1 MPEITNSSIGYA
13 SYQQQYNSTSTS
25 FYQANDTVSIV
36 LFFSIIALLLLSF
49 VLYFWYTERHSI
61 PLTQR
66 GDQAVGQQQEIYL
79 LIDNISS
86 QVKTTFRIPV
96 ITLTIVLWKRIF
108 KHQDPMMNTDL
119 TATTTAVATAANAPN
134 TPDAVLPLASHEHQR
149 VYNSRLYHLFS
160 LLFIIGFVITLA
172 ILVGAVNSASAAT
185 ANSSTLLSQ
194 ASLFVF
200 VLSIN
205 LYLITR
211 QRCYYMERRKLFG
224 NDDAHINAIYDTRFS
239 DWDKSMWSNWV
250 QITILIIEFFQ
261 LMTFPLR
268 DLITVTSFEAGNQ
281 VKTSQLVSFILNA
294 GGLMPDMRTPTW
306 YTYSLWTAFA
316 VTLFSLMLGTIIHC
330 INLKYPYKLPTRWVR
345 WCIPV
350 ATLLYI
356 PILTTFVSSAACQ
369 SLNIPSNDFSVTLR
383 CNAPNI
389 SRQLYIWLSLV
400 GYIVAY
406 FLMTIFLT
414 SYERIPMKNEIAYK
428 SISVAFIKNMG
439 LLLAIVFLLVES
451 TTNVNRMRAILSITI
466 LLTMICYNIKTR
478 PCYVD
483 KINFFRTASFTCI
496 LWTSALVAILS
507 DTNAAQSLGP
517 LTVIYIIIGGW
528 IFIIILFVIVYFI
541 YYIQPPDH
549 VMMDVSANNTVVSL
563 NEENKYKTSW
573 ALDDD
578 LSHLEQNEYPNSLR
592 SATTNVQDNK
602 TTGWLGNN
610 FISRWFNGSSSAA
623 EDTSKDHSDGRI

>member
-1 MPEITNSSIGYA
+1 MPANNNNSIGYA

-25 FYQANDTVSIV
+25 LYQANDTVSIA

-49 VLYFWYTERHSI
+49 VFYFWYTERHKI
-61 PLTQR
+61 PALKR

-86 QVKTTFRIPV
+86 QVKTTFRIP
-96 ITLTIVLWKRIF
+96 IFTLAIVVWKRI
-108 KHQDPMMNTDL
+108 HVTS
-119 TATTTAVATAANAPN
+119 TALPQTVTNPA
-134 TPDAVLPLASHEHQR
+134 DDILPLASHEHQR
-149 VYNSRLYHLFS
+149 VYNSRIYHLFS
-160 LLFIIGFVITLA
+160 LLFIISFIITLA
-172 ILVGAVNSASAAT
+172 ILVGAVTSSTTAT
-185 ANSSTLLSQ
+185 SSTLLLQ
-194 ASLFVF
+194 AALFVL
-200 VLSIN
+200 VLSVN

-211 QRCYYMERRKLFG
+211 QRCYYMERRKLYG

-268 DLITVTSFEAGNQ
+268 DLITVTSFEASQ
-281 VKTSQLVSFILNA
+281 SSSQLQTSQLVSFILNA
-294 GGLMPDMRTPTW
+294 GGLMPDMRTPSW
-306 YTYSLWTAFA
+306 YTYSLWTTFA
-316 VTLFSLMLGTIIHC
+316 TIMLSLVLALIIHC
-330 INLKYPYKLPTRWVR
+330 INWKYPYKLSTRWVR

-369 SLNIPSNDFSVTLR
+369 SLNIPSNDFNMTLR
-383 CNAPNI
+383 CNASNI
-389 SRQLYIWLSLV
+389 SRQLYFWISLV
-400 GYIVAY
+400 GYIIAY
-406 FLMTIFLT
+406 FIMTIFLT
-414 SYERIPMKNEIAYK
+414 SYERVPTKNEIAYK

-507 DTNAAQSLGP
+507 DTDAAQSLGP
-517 LTVIYIIIGGW
+517 LAVIYIIIGGW
-528 IFIIILFVIVYFI
+528 IFIILIFIVIYFI

-549 VMMDVSANNTVVSL
+549 IMMD
-563 NEENKYKTSW
+563 
-573 ALDDD
+573 D
-578 LSHLEQNEYPNSLR
+578 
-592 SATTNVQDNK
+592 SATAVNPTQYNDPLDYNDHRSIRSTVTRQNSR
-602 TTGWLGNN
+602 GWLENSG
-610 FISRWFNGSSSAA
+610 ISKWWYGTSA
-623 EDTSKDHSDGRI
+623 DIDKTHY

>member
-1 MPEITNSSIGYA
+1 MASFNGYA
-13 SYQQQYNSTSTS
+13 TYQQQYNSTSAS
-25 FYQANDTVSIV
+25 AAYQTNDTVSIV

-49 VLYFWYTERHSI
+49 ALYFWYTERHKI
-61 PLTQR
+61 PINQR

-79 LIDNISS
+79 LVDNISS
-86 QVKTTFRIPV
+86 QVKTTFRIP
-96 ITLTIVLWKRIF
+96 IFTLVLVLWK
-108 KHQDPMMNTDL
+108 KYTGK
-119 TATTTAVATAANAPN
+119 TATTAAATAT
-134 TPDAVLPLASHEHQR
+134 TPTPLILHEHQR
-149 VYNSRLYHLFS
+149 VYHSKLYHLFS
-160 LLFIIGFVITLA
+160 LLLIASFVIALS
-172 ILVGAVNSASAAT
+172 ILVGAVNSPIDDH
-185 ANSSTLLSQ
+185 SSTLLLQ
-194 ASLFVF
+194 AALFVL

-224 NDDAHINAIYDTRFS
+224 ENDAHINAIYDTRFS
-239 DWDKSMWSNWV
+239 NWDKSMWSNWV

-268 DLITVTSFEAGNQ
+268 DLITVTSLVHEDEASTRQ
-281 VKTSQLVSFILNA
+281 TETSQLVSFILNA

-316 VTLFSLMLGTIIHC
+316 VTCVSLILGLIIHAV
-330 INLKYPYKLPTRWVR
+330 NYKYPYKLPTRWVR

-369 SLNIPSNDFSVTLR
+369 SLNIPTNDFSVTLR
-383 CNAPNI
+383 CNAPTI
-389 SRQLYIWLSLV
+389 SRQLYLWLSLF
-400 GYIVAY
+400 GYIIAY

-414 SYERIPMKNEIAYK
+414 SYERVPTKNEIAYK
-428 SISVAFIKNMG
+428 SIGVAFIKNMG

-451 TTNVNRMRAILSITI
+451 TTNVNRMRAVLSITI

-483 KINFFRTASFTCI
+483 KVNFFRTASFTCI

-528 IFIIILFVIVYFI
+528 IFIILCFITVYFI

-549 VMMDVSANNTVVSL
+549 EILGNSLNATVV
-563 NEENKYKTSW
+563 
-573 ALDDD
+573 D
-578 LSHLEQNEYPNSLR
+578 LSSEYDNTEYRTYHDPER
-592 SATTNVQDNK
+592 TDGQETATLHENPRN
-602 TTGWLGNN
+602 GIL
-610 FISRWFNGSSSAA
+610 SRWFSWTSTTSNK
-623 EDTSKDHSDGRI
+623 DTNDTNRYY

>member
-1 MPEITNSSIGYA
+1 MNDTIGYA
-13 SYQQQYNSTSTS
+13 TYQQQYNSTLSS
-25 FYQANDTVSIV
+25 SAYQTNDTVSIV

-49 VLYFWYTERHSI
+49 VLYFWYTERHKI
-61 PLTQR
+61 PITQR

-79 LIDNISS
+79 LVDNISS
-86 QVKTTFRIPV
+86 QIKTTFKIP
-96 ITLTIVLWKRIF
+96 ILTLVIVLWKKYTGKTAAIIESTATGAALDSI
-108 KHQDPMMNTDL
+108 HPSIAANAAATAGTTAS
-119 TATTTAVATAANAPN
+119 TATTI
-134 TPDAVLPLASHEHQR
+134 PLILHEHQR
-149 VYNSRLYHLFS
+149 VYRSKWYHLFS
-160 LLFIIGFVITLA
+160 LFFIVSFVIALS
-172 ILVGAVNSASAAT
+172 ILVGAVNSPADSR
-185 ANSSTLLSQ
+185 SSTLLLQ
-194 ASLFVF
+194 AALFVS

-224 NDDAHINAIYDTRFS
+224 ENDAHINAIYDTSFS
-239 DWDKSMWSNWV
+239 NWDKSMWSNWV

-268 DLITVTSFEAGNQ
+268 DLITVTSLVDSGSGTAGQ
-281 VKTSQLVSFILNA
+281 KETSQLVSFVLNA

-316 VTLFSLMLGTIIHC
+316 ATCVSLVLGLIIHAV
-330 INLKYPYKLPTRWVR
+330 NYKYPYKLPTRWVR

-369 SLNIPSNDFSVTLR
+369 SLNIPANDFSVTLR

-389 SRQLYIWLSLV
+389 SRQLYLWLSLF
-400 GYIVAY
+400 GYVVAY

-414 SYERIPMKNEIAYK
+414 SYERVPTKNEIAYK
-428 SISVAFIKNMG
+428 SIGVAFIKNMG

-451 TTNVNRMRAILSITI
+451 TTNVNRMRAVLSITI

-517 LTVIYIIIGGW
+517 LTVMYIIIGGW
-528 IFIIILFVIVYFI
+528 IFIILCFITVYFI

-549 VMMDVSANNTVVSL
+549 EILGSSLNTTVV
-563 NEENKYKTSW
+563 
-573 ALDDD
+573 D
-578 LSHLEQNEYPNSLR
+578 LSVKY
-592 SATTNVQDNK
+592 DNPGHHSYNDIESSDQHEKKETPQK
-602 TTGWLGNN
+602 TFREG
-610 FISRWFNGSSSAA
+610 IMSRWFSW
-623 EDTSKDHSDGRI
+623 TSKTSNKNVDDTLYY

>member
-1 MPEITNSSIGYA
+1 MNDTIGYA
-13 SYQQQYNSTSTS
+13 TYQQQYNSTSSSTS
-25 FYQANDTVSIV
+25 YQTNDTISIV

-49 VLYFWYTERHSI
+49 VLYFWYTERHKI
-61 PLTQR
+61 PIDQR

-79 LIDNISS
+79 LVDNISS
-86 QVKTTFRIPV
+86 QVKTTFKIP
-96 ITLTIVLWKRIF
+96 IFTLILVLWKKYTGKTATVMESTATVAALDRNPHINATTAAI
-108 KHQDPMMNTDL
+108 NTNTTAPL
-119 TATTTAVATAANAPN
+119 ATTTTTT
-134 TPDAVLPLASHEHQR
+134 TPLILHEHQR
-149 VYNSRLYHLFS
+149 VYHSKLYHLFS
-160 LLFIIGFVITLA
+160 LLFIVSFVIALS
-172 ILVGAVNSASAAT
+172 ILIGAVNST
-185 ANSSTLLSQ
+185 IDDHSSTLLLQ
-194 ASLFVF
+194 AALFVF

-224 NDDAHINAIYDTRFS
+224 ENDAHINAIYDTRFS
-239 DWDKSMWSNWV
+239 NWDKSMWSNWV

-268 DLITVTSFEAGNQ
+268 DLITVTSLVSEDESNTRQ
-281 VKTSQLVSFILNA
+281 TETSQLISFVLNA

-306 YTYSLWTAFA
+306 YTYSLWTAFT
-316 VTLFSLMLGTIIHC
+316 VTCVSLILGLIIHAV
-330 INLKYPYKLPTRWVR
+330 NYKYPYKLPTRWVR

-369 SLNIPSNDFSVTLR
+369 SLNIPTNDFSVTLR
-383 CNAPNI
+383 CNAPSI
-389 SRQLYIWLSLV
+389 SRQLYLWLSLF
-400 GYIVAY
+400 GYIIAY

-414 SYERIPMKNEIAYK
+414 SYERAPTKNEIAYK
-428 SISVAFIKNMG
+428 SIGVAFIKNMG

-451 TTNVNRMRAILSITI
+451 TTNVNRMRAILSIAI

-483 KINFFRTASFTCI
+483 KVNFFRTASFTCI

-528 IFIIILFVIVYFI
+528 IFIILCFVTVYFI

-549 VMMDVSANNTVVSL
+549 EILSNSL
-563 NEENKYKTSW
+563 NATIV
-573 ALDDD
+573 D
-578 LSHLEQNEYPNSLR
+578 LSSKYDSTNYCERNDIER
-592 SATTNVQDNK
+592 SDQQETVTLDENPRD
-602 TTGWLGNN
+602 GIL
-610 FISRWFNGSSSAA
+610 SRWFSW
-623 EDTSKDHSDGRI
+623 TSTATNKEANVTNRYY

>member
-1 MPEITNSSIGYA
+1 MNDTIGYA
-13 SYQQQYNSTSTS
+13 TYQQQYNSTSSSTS
-25 FYQANDTVSIV
+25 YQTNDTISIV

-49 VLYFWYTERHSI
+49 VLYFWYTERHKI
-61 PLTQR
+61 PINQR

-79 LIDNISS
+79 LVDNISS
-86 QVKTTFRIPV
+86 QVKTTFRIP
-96 ITLTIVLWKRIF
+96 IFTLILVLWKKYTGKTAAII
-108 KHQDPMMNTDL
+108 QATAATAALDL
-119 TATTTAVATAANAPN
+119 TVNTAAAATHPNTTATVATTTPL
-134 TPDAVLPLASHEHQR
+134 VLHEHQR
-149 VYNSRLYHLFS
+149 VYHSKLYHLFS
-160 LLFIIGFVITLA
+160 LLFIVSFVIALS
-172 ILVGAVNSASAAT
+172 ILIGAVNST
-185 ANSSTLLSQ
+185 IDDDHSSTLLLQ
-194 ASLFVF
+194 AALFVF
-200 VLSIN
+200 VLSVN

-224 NDDAHINAIYDTRFS
+224 ENDAHINAIYDTRFS
-239 DWDKSMWSNWV
+239 NWDKSMWSNWV

-268 DLITVTSFEAGNQ
+268 DLITVTSLVNEDEANTRQ
-281 VKTSQLVSFILNA
+281 TETSQLVSFILNA

-316 VTLFSLMLGTIIHC
+316 VTCVSLILGLIIHGV
-330 INLKYPYKLPTRWVR
+330 NYKYPYKLPTRWVR

-389 SRQLYIWLSLV
+389 SRQLYLWLSLF
-400 GYIVAY
+400 GYMVAY

-414 SYERIPMKNEIAYK
+414 SYERVPTKNEIAYK
-428 SISVAFIKNMG
+428 SIGVAFIKNMG

-451 TTNVNRMRAILSITI
+451 TTNVNRMRAVLSITI

-483 KINFFRTASFTCI
+483 KVNFFRTASFTCI

-528 IFIIILFVIVYFI
+528 IFIILCFIVVYFI

-549 VMMDVSANNTVVSL
+549 EILSSSLNATVVDVSSKYNNIDHGAYNDLERYDQQETTTL
-563 NEENKYKTSW
+563 NENPRGGI
-573 ALDDD
+573 L
-578 LSHLEQNEYPNSLR
+578 
-592 SATTNVQDNK
+592 
-602 TTGWLGNN
+602 
-610 FISRWFNGSSSAA
+610 SRWFSWTSTTSNK
-623 EDTSKDHSDGRI
+623 DTNDTNRYY

>member
-1 MPEITNSSIGYA
+1 M
-13 SYQQQYNSTSTS
+13 
-25 FYQANDTVSIV
+25 
-36 LFFSIIALLLLSF
+36 
-49 VLYFWYTERHSI
+49 
-61 PLTQR
+61 QR
-66 GDQAVGQQQEIYL
+66 GDQAVGQQQEIYI

-86 QVKTTFRIPV
+86 QVKTTFRIPIFTLSIV
-96 ITLTIVLWKRIF
+96 IWKRLF
-108 KHQDPMMNTDL
+108 KQQPYT
-119 TATTTAVATAANAPN
+119 TATCTGTLPSSNTASTAE
-134 TPDAVLPLASHEHQR
+134 DCVQPLASHEHQR

-160 LLFIIGFVITLA
+160 LLFIISFIISLA
-172 ILVGAVNSASAAT
+172 ILVGAVSSSSSSTDNP
-185 ANSSTLLSQ
+185 STLLLQ
-194 ASLFVF
+194 AGLFVL

-205 LYLITR
+205 IYLITR

-224 NDDAHINAIYDTRFS
+224 NNDAHINAVYDTRFS
-239 DWDKSMWSNWV
+239 DWDKSMLSNWV

-268 DLITVTSFEAGNQ
+268 DLITVTSFEATTSASQ
-281 VKTSQLVSFILNA
+281 LETSQLVSFILNA
-294 GGLMPDMRTPTW
+294 GGLMPDMRTPVW
-306 YTYSLWTAFA
+306 YTYSLWTTF
-316 VTLFSLMLGTIIHC
+316 TTTMLSLVLGVIMHC
-330 INLKYPYKLPTRWVR
+330 INLKYPYKLSTRWVR

-369 SLNIPSNDFSVTLR
+369 SLNIPSNDFHLTLR

-389 SRQLYIWLSLV
+389 SRQLYIWVSLV

-414 SYERIPMKNEIAYK
+414 SYERVPTKNEIAYK

-483 KINFFRTASFTCI
+483 KVYFVKKITASFTCI

-517 LTVIYIIIGGW
+517 LAVLYIIIGGW
-528 IFIIILFVIVYFI
+528 IFIILLFVIVYFI

-549 VMMDVSANNTVVSL
+549 VMIHDSSNNTAVEL
-563 NEENKYKTSW
+563 NAEPKYSSDQELGYSTDQSRNGTVRS
-573 ALDDD
+573 AL
-578 LSHLEQNEYPNSLR
+578 SGPKEQN
-592 SATTNVQDNK
+592 D
-602 TTGWLGNN
+602 GWFENTLV
-610 FISRWFNGSSSAA
+610 SKWFFGSSSHTN
-623 EDTSKDHSDGRI
+623 DNHHKDYY